1 MTSRCIVGPGRVKET
16 SVVVQLT
23 ICIHAFKYVVWLLST
38 SVISFDLFVIFRV
51 LFLVIM
57 WWRFVPW
64 PLVLRRNLGPRV
76 CGHHAIVLLG
86 ARWCLSACGRNYIA
100 NSFCEIFGIIFLWF
114 DLLRG
119 VGPRRITVRT
129 GCLGLSFW
137 VLSTNWH
144 GIMCILNSYM
154 RASYSCIS
162 WRASLKTIVIMHH
175 DVCIIESTSWQMH
188 HVICTILFCA
198 WNIPSWHYT
207 GIALV

>member
-1 MTSRCIVGPGRVKET
+1 MTSRCIVEPGRVKET
-16 SVVVQLT
+16 SVVVRLN
-23 ICIHAFKYVVWLLST
+23 ICIHAFKYVLWLLST

-51 LFLVIM
+51 LFLVLM

-137 VLSTNWH
+137 VLSTNWR
-144 GIMCILNSYM
+144 GIMCITHHATSLINNIE
-154 RASYSCIS
+154 RECS
-162 WRASLKTIVIMHH
+162 WEKLVLIPFLSSFPVFLKTHL
-175 DVCIIESTSWQMH
+175 DVFSI
-188 HVICTILFCA
+188 
-198 WNIPSWHYT
+198 
-207 GIALV
+207 

>member
-16 SVVVQLT
+16 SVVVRLT
-23 ICIHAFKYVVWLLST
+23 ICIHAFKYVLWLLST

-51 LFLVIM
+51 LFLVLM

-64 PLVLRRNLGPRV
+64 PLVPRRNLGPRV
-76 CGHHAIVLLG
+76 CGHHAIVILG
-86 ARWCLSACGRNYIA
+86 ARWCLSACGLNYIA
-100 NSFCEIFGIIFLWF
+100 NSFLWNLWNHF
-114 DLLRG
+114 SLVWSFKG
-119 VGPRRITVRT
+119 VGPRRITVCT

-207 GIALV
+207 GIALA